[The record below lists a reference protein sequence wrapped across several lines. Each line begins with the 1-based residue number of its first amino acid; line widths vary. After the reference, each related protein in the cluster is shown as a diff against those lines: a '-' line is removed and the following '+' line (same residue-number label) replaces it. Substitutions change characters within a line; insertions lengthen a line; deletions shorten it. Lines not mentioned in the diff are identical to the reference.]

1 MRHSRYCIFICDI
14 LFMVF
19 GWGKL
24 AWLAWEETCISDSVF
39 FWVEI
44 VLVASIWLGFLK
56 KKEEKKI
63 NIHVGGG
70 SGY

>member
-1 MRHSRYCIFICDI
+1 
-14 LFMVF
+14 MVF

-44 VLVASIWLGFLK
+44 VLFACILLGFIK
-56 KKEEKKI
+56 KKKKKKKYI
-63 NIHVGGG
+63 YIHVGGG